1 MLFLNLFVGVVIET
15 FNREKERLSYNQML
29 KSSQKSWITVQ
40 LLCTGVQPKIRLE
53 TTGNCLRDACIKFT
67 THKTFDMAIMIFIM
81 LNTLVLAFNWYMMP
95 VSFLPYLEAINYFF
109 MIVFTVEAILKIIA
123 MKSAYF
129 RDSWNL
135 FDFTV
140 VVLTAVILGVKF
152 LGFGSNLAMMSTML
166 RTLRIGRVFRLVKR
180 AKKLQIIF
188 QTLIDSGPSM
198 GSLGLLLMLLMF
210 MFAIIG
216 MSQFAMVDLDGAS
229 EMNYH
234 ANF

>member
-1 MLFLNLFVGVVIET
+1 
-15 FNREKERLSYNQML
+15 
-29 KSSQKSWITVQ
+29 
-40 LLCTGVQPKIRLE
+40 
-53 TTGNCLRDACIKFT
+53 
-67 THKTFDMAIMIFIM
+67 M

-95 VSFLPYLEAINYFF
+95 LFFMPYLEAINYFF
-109 MIVFTVEAILKIIA
+109 MIVFTIEAILKIIA
-123 MKSAYF
+123 MKGAYF

-188 QTLIDSGPSM
+188 QTLIDSAPSM